1 MSREWSG
8 IMLVAIIL
16 DVSSPCQET
25 TGSRAARATAAALH
39 SERYERTR
47 RLFVVIIIIAVG
59 ILSYLN
65 NIILAMP

>member
-16 DVSSPCQET
+16 DVSSLP
-25 TGSRAARATAAALH
+25 RDYRVARRPRDCGGASQRTL
-39 SERYERTR
+39 ERTR